1 MIGVDDGKFTPKT
14 RGSVLVVGV
23 VFRGGKSV
31 EAVMHT
37 HITIDG
43 LDATEKLAK
52 MILSS
57 PHHHQLRLVMLSG
70 LTFGGFNLVHIQ
82 HLHAATG
89 LPVMVV
95 TSDKP
100 DLEAVRLA
108 LMHLPK
114 SEERWGIVQAA
125 GEIFEVNNLSGKVYV
140 ELAGLSLEE
149 AKVVLAVTSARSS
162 IPEPVRVAHLVAS
175 GVTS

>member
-1 MIGVDDGKFTPKT
+1 
-14 RGSVLVVGV
+14 
-23 VFRGGKSV
+23 
-31 EAVMHT
+31 
-37 HITIDG
+37 
-43 LDATEKLAK
+43 

-70 LTFGGFNLVHIQ
+70 LTFGGFNIVDIQ
-82 HLHAATG
+82 HLYAATG

-100 DLEAVRLA
+100 DLEAIRLA
-108 LMHLPK
+108 LAHLPN
-114 SEERWGIVQAA
+114 SAERWRVVQAA
-125 GEIFEVNNLSGKVYV
+125 GEIFEVANLSSKVYV

-149 AKVVLAVTSARSS
+149 AKVVLAATSTRSS
-162 IPEPVRVAHLVAS
+162 MPEPIRVAHLVAS